1 MKQKG
6 QRTKEIKSPLVMHVQ
21 QNLVEILSV
30 FKEICAL
37 KENLKLYQRG
47 NYNNQIQK
55 INRSRKQENHIK
67 HKKIK
72 ERI

>member
-6 QRTKEIKSPLVMHVQ
+6 QKIEIKSPLVMHVQ

-30 FKEICAL
+30 FKEIRAL

-55 INRSRKQENHIK
+55 INRSRKQENYIK

>member
-1 MKQKG
+1 
-6 QRTKEIKSPLVMHVQ
+6 MHVQ

-30 FKEICAL
+30 FKEIRAL

>member
-6 QRTKEIKSPLVMHVQ
+6 QKIEIKSPLVMHVQ

-30 FKEICAL
+30 FKEIRAL
-37 KENLKLYQRG
+37 KENLILYQRG

-72 ERI
+72 QRI

>member
-6 QRTKEIKSPLVMHVQ
+6 QRIEIKSPLVMHVQ

-30 FKEICAL
+30 FKEIRAL

>member
-1 MKQKG
+1 
-6 QRTKEIKSPLVMHVQ
+6 MHVQ

-30 FKEICAL
+30 FKEIRAL

-55 INRSRKQENHIK
+55 INRSRKQENYIK

>member
-6 QRTKEIKSPLVMHVQ
+6 QRIEIKSPLVMHVQ

-30 FKEICAL
+30 FKEIRAL

-55 INRSRKQENHIK
+55 INRSKKQENHIK

>member
-6 QRTKEIKSPLVMHVQ
+6 QTIEIKSPLVMHVQ

-30 FKEICAL
+30 FKEIRAL
-37 KENLKLYQRG
+37 KENLKLFQIG

-67 HKKIK
+67 HIK
-72 ERI
+72 R